1 MRKVEKQ
8 FILFTFIVQS
18 FEVPNTAI
26 TIKYYKTNIFWKSI
40 GILKLLGNE
49 KNISQCVVLLS
60 FCLDV

>member
-8 FILFTFIVQS
+8 FILFTFKVQS
-18 FEVPNTAI
+18 FEVPNN
-26 TIKYYKTNIFWKSI
+26 KSNIINSI